1 MNTLSYINAWYNKI
15 QIHGSSCCIVM
26 SYINASH
33 CISICLFPHSACP
46 LRHKGQGS
54 LLQRGRLCGQPSH
67 RAESKISK
75 WGAGTIWVWVTGE
88 RKKNSRNKKKNETYK
103 TSSASFGFVAD
114 TKKLTHL
121 TLWAKRTRMKPRAGT
136 FRKHKFERS
145 KICKIK
151 RQKKTGEKMWKGDL
165 WTLTQRSKKRSWN
178 AKT

>member
-1 MNTLSYINAWYNKI
+1 MHLIAFQY
-15 QIHGSSCCIVM
+15 
-26 SYINASH
+26 
-33 CISICLFPHSACP
+33 ACF
-46 LRHKGQGS
+46 LTQ
-54 LLQRGRLCGQPSH
+54 LVLCVIRGRVSATEREALRPALTSSGI
-67 RAESKISK
+67 ESFEVKCWDNLSLSN
-75 WGAGTIWVWVTGE
+75 W
-88 RKKNSRNKKKNETYK
+88 RKEKNSRNKKKNETYK